1 MRSANDSPLV
11 RRITYSV
18 HSVVELELGGV
29 AHNRLIFIFFKDLDI
44 FFSLKFKKNIKKKK
58 KKKKDLS
65 APESLVHH

>member
-1 MRSANDSPLV
+1 MDR
-11 RRITYSV
+11 
-18 HSVVELELGGV
+18 ELAFVILILFFFLCFLFDGKKEDY
-29 AHNRLIFIFFKDLDI
+29 HNSISDI